1 MGNGQLLQQ
10 VSEALASKMLLAVGP
25 NAAVT
30 GLGGPFHS
38 QQGDVEASA
47 AAQLD
52 CKAIFGLLLH
62 NFFHPGFRFA
72 HVASNKQIS
81 HQKLIATPKV
91 NHEQESD
98 A

>member
-1 MGNGQLLQQ
+1 
-10 VSEALASKMLLAVGP
+10 MLLAVGP

-47 AAQLD
+47 AAPLD
-52 CKAIFGLLLH
+52 CKAIFGLFLH
-62 NFFHPGFRFA
+62 NFFHLRFGFA
-72 HVASNKQIS
+72 HVATDEQIA